1 MAIAGYFI
9 NYVTE
14 TWPGTGDSTA
24 SKYLAGAQ
32 GAFAV
37 GRFIG
42 AFFMRYVKARWVFLV
57 YLSCTV
63 AFIAASTTQ
72 GYKTGLGT

>member
-1 MAIAGYFI
+1 VAIAGYFI
-9 NYVTE
+9 NYATE
-14 TWPGTGDSTA
+14 TWPGTDNATG

-32 GAFAV
+32 GVFAV

-42 AFFMRYVKARWVFLV
+42 AFLMKYVKARWVFLV

-72 GYKTGLGT
+72 GYQTGIGR

>member
-37 GRFIG
+37 GRFTG

-57 YLSCTV
+57 YISCTV